1 MIGISAD
8 APDRLLAW
16 TDKLKLPMRLLSDA
30 KPAGQAGRTWG
41 VWNDLW
47 NLENRVTFIVDR
59 QRTIR
64 YVETGGAAI
73 DTNRALEA
81 LTSIA
86 RAK

>member
-1 MIGISAD
+1 MIGISSD

-16 TDKLKLPMRLLSDA
+16 TEKLKLPFRLLSDA
-30 KPAGQAGRTWG
+30 KPAGQVGRAWG

-47 NLENRVTFIVDR
+47 NLENRVTYIVDR
-59 QRTIR
+59 SGTIR
-64 YVETGGAAI
+64 YVESGGAAI

-81 LTSIA
+81 LGSIA

>member
-1 MIGISAD
+1 MWD
-8 APDRLLAW
+8 E
-16 TDKLKLPMRLLSDA
+16 
-30 KPAGQAGRTWG
+30 
-41 VWNDLW
+41 LW
-47 NLENRVTFIVDR
+47 NLEKRVTFIVDR
-59 QRTIR
+59 QMKVR